1 MTTYRKLFFGFRIRK
16 ETEHSNGFGIIKS
29 SYWTLEK
36 PETHYLS
43 FDKPVLEIRYRRL
56 IEFCIIKLK
65 KMHAQVGFEIGGGR
79 SEYPTIRLSLW
90 RYEIELT
97 IMDLFNE

>member
-16 ETEHSNGFGIIKS
+16 VTEHSDGFGIIKS
-29 SYWTLEK
+29 SYWMLEK
-36 PETHYLS
+36 PDTHYLS
-43 FDKPVLEIRYRRL
+43 FGYRSL

-65 KMHAQVGFEIGGGR
+65 KMHARVGFEIGGGR

-90 RYEIELT
+90 RYEVSLT
-97 IMDLFNE
+97 IMD